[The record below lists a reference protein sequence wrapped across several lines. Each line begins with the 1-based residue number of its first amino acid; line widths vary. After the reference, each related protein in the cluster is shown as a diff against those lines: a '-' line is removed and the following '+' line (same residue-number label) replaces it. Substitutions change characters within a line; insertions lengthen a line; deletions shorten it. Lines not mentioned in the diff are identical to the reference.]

1 MCVILFIITIY
12 NLGLLKKICLIA
24 VVSNCSSVQAFDVFT
39 YFFFWC
45 SPKYFESIALV
56 LPNHVLY
63 PDNL

>member
-12 NLGLLKKICLIA
+12 NLGLLKRICLTA
-24 VVSNCSSVQAFDVFT
+24 VVSNCSSVQTFDVFT
-39 YFFFWC
+39 FFFLC

>member
-39 YFFFWC
+39 FFF
-45 SPKYFESIALV
+45 FLV
-56 LPNHVLY
+56 LS
-63 PDNL
+63 